1 MTAPVEHW
9 HETHD
14 WRLGATCGDCAER
27 YRRNLA
33 ANRSPDFSP
42 SVFGSVPG
50 GTTPS
55 AARLDHQ
62 HKFDSDMHAY
72 REAVRAGEQPDRVS
86 AEAVEKNRRNHDL
99 VERVIDSGS
108 VEVVDG

>member
-1 MTAPVEHW
+1 
-9 HETHD
+9 
-14 WRLGATCGDCAER
+14 
-27 YRRNLA
+27 
-33 ANRSPDFSP
+33 
-42 SVFGSVPG
+42 
-50 GTTPS
+50 
-55 AARLDHQ
+55 
-62 HKFDSDMHAY
+62 MHAY